1 MIKRDAEQTI
11 RELAKCFPVVALTGP
26 RQSGK
31 TTLARSVFP
40 QKTYI
45 TLEAPD
51 TLEIAEKDPRG
62 FLAGFP
68 DGAIIDEIQ
77 RSPALF
83 SYLQSIVDLD
93 GRTGLYVLT
102 GSQQFGL
109 LSRISQSLAGRV
121 GLVQLLPFS
130 YRELVR
136 DEENKGASSFVNINL
151 DELLY
156 KGLYPPIYDRNILPE
171 IWFSNYVLTYI
182 ERDVRQILNVKD
194 LSVFQRFVRMC
205 AARNGQMLNLSSLAN
220 DCGITH
226 NTAQAWIN
234 VLEASY
240 VIHLLRPHYRNFGK
254 RLVKTPKLYFYDTGL
269 AAWLL
274 NIQDAKHLGVHP
286 SKGSLFEGFILGEML
301 KNRFNHG
308 LASNLFYWRN
318 NLGDEIDLLEE
329 KGEVLFPIEIKAGQT
344 LNSDFF
350 KELKKWQKIAGEF
363 SGNARLIYGGE
374 QSSLCQGI
382 TVSSWKDITLPSIG

>member
-102 GSQQFGL
+102 GSQQSGL
-109 LSRISQSLAGRV
+109 L
-121 GLVQLLPFS
+121 
-130 YRELVR
+130 
-136 DEENKGASSFVNINL
+136 
-151 DELLY
+151 
-156 KGLYPPIYDRNILPE
+156 
-171 IWFSNYVLTYI
+171 
-182 ERDVRQILNVKD
+182 
-194 LSVFQRFVRMC
+194 
-205 AARNGQMLNLSSLAN
+205 
-220 DCGITH
+220 
-226 NTAQAWIN
+226 
-234 VLEASY
+234 
-240 VIHLLRPHYRNFGK
+240 
-254 RLVKTPKLYFYDTGL
+254 
-269 AAWLL
+269 
-274 NIQDAKHLGVHP
+274 
-286 SKGSLFEGFILGEML
+286 
-301 KNRFNHG
+301 
-308 LASNLFYWRN
+308 
-318 NLGDEIDLLEE
+318 
-329 KGEVLFPIEIKAGQT
+329 
-344 LNSDFF
+344 
-350 KELKKWQKIAGEF
+350 
-363 SGNARLIYGGE
+363 
-374 QSSLCQGI
+374 
-382 TVSSWKDITLPSIG
+382 